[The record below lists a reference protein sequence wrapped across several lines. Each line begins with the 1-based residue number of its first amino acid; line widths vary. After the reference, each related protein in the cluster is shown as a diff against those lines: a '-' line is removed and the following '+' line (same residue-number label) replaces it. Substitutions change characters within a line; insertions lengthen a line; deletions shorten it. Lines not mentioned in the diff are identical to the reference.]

1 MAKLLGNSFYWLGT
15 LIAALFVAGS
25 VAVLVAGL
33 GESPLAASGVALI
46 LALLAYGFG
55 WSGRSMLKGKA

>member
-33 GESPLAASGVALI
+33 GESPSAAGGVALI
-46 LALLAYGFG
+46 IAVLSYGFG
-55 WSGRSMLKGKA
+55 WSSRCMLQGRG